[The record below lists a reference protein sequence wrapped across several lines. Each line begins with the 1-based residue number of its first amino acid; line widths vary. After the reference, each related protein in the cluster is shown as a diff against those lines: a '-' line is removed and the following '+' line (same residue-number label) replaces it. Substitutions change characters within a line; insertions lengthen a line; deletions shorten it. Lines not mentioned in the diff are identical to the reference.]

1 LEKIGELWTW
11 PYSWYHWIVSKMS
24 NTSFNDQTTE
34 AQLLRLGEAMVD
46 ANIEGLDRDPE
57 GEALLRKMVEEGLS
71 GPERRARLKAYLQ
84 SKVSHSL
91 AAE

>member
-1 LEKIGELWTW
+1 M
-11 PYSWYHWIVSKMS
+11 SKMS
-24 NTSFNDQTTE
+24 GAGFNHHTTKS
-34 AQLLRLGEAMVD
+34 QLLRLDEAMVD
-46 ANIEGLDRDPE
+46 ADIEGIDRDPE

-71 GPERRARLKAYLQ
+71 GPERRARLNAYLQ